1 MAQQLTMGST
11 VRGLSSVVR
20 WLLSTK
26 VRVATYSKL
35 ITIELLLQF
44 FSSKYSMREV
54 RNLPDGITVSRKITL
69 GKLLSKHGALTEV
82 YIKTKNDVL
91 LEPAEL
97 TFTFLGLPKTVLFN
111 VLLFFI
117 FGLVGWGITQERIV
131 LIGSLVL
138 SGFFAVTAL
147 LAPLYVVIAGRI
159 IRIQIDGFVR
169 SR

>member
-1 MAQQLTMGST
+1 M
-11 VRGLSSVVR
+11 
-20 WLLSTK
+20 
-26 VRVATYSKL
+26 
-35 ITIELLLQF
+35 
-44 FSSKYSMREV
+44 
-54 RNLPDGITVSRKITL
+54 
-69 GKLLSKHGALTEV
+69 
-82 YIKTKNDVL
+82 L

-147 LAPLYVVIAGRI
+147 LAPLYVIIAGRI
-159 IRIQIDGFVR
+159 IRVQIDGFVR
-169 SR
+169 SHR